1 MVKRSKRGRG
11 DEAKLITK
19 PPCFLAYY
27 PGEQY
32 FYCDRSDPGTIFADV
47 RATLGIRPK
56 WGEGGVST
64 LHYFN
69 ELGLGERLFV
79 PKWSSPDLTS
89 HCPGLLW
96 NAFSNVTFMH
106 CIYSMQN

>member
-32 FYCDRSDPGTIFADV
+32 FYCDRSDPAPVIPDV
-47 RATLGIRPK
+47 SEVDRCNQ
-56 WGEGGVST
+56 V
-64 LHYFN
+64 
-69 ELGLGERLFV
+69 
-79 PKWSSPDLTS
+79 
-89 HCPGLLW
+89 C
-96 NAFSNVTFMH
+96 
-106 CIYSMQN
+106 